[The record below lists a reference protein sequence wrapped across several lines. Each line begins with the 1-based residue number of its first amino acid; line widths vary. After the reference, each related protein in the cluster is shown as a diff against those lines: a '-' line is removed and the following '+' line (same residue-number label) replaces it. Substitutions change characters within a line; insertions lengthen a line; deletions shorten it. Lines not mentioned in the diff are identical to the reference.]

1 MDPRNEEE
9 IFEVEIKSKQIQV
22 ITAELEVQAELK
34 GLKYLM
40 FKHSWISAT
49 IGIGLTIGSLFV
61 IIVSSWTRFLTTD
74 TGEVGGE
81 EEDIN
86 CNDPDQ
92 ENAESSSTN
101 VEEEEITEDKPD
113 ENIMTQPV
121 KDGLLNRNIILR
133 SQLIPSIPSIIFFM
147 KCSLQLVLL
156 FVFFTVSYHAYTH
169 VYEPSKLMDILS
181 SEMFSCLQC
190 DSSGVLQT
198 AMEFM
203 SSLYYAVMDWDDV
216 FVKLFVIKIV
226 FAVMLILIMSMTRF
240 ID

>member
-1 MDPRNEEE
+1 M
-9 IFEVEIKSKQIQV
+9 
-22 ITAELEVQAELK
+22 TYHL

-61 IIVSSWTRFLTTD
+61 IIASSWTRFLTSD
-74 TGEVGGE
+74 TGEAGGE

-101 VEEEEITEDKPD
+101 EGEEETTEDIAD
-113 ENIMTQPV
+113 QPV
-121 KDGLLNRNIILR
+121 NDGLLNRNIILR
-133 SQLIPSIPSIIFFM
+133 SQFTPSIPSLIFFM

-169 VYEPSKLMDILS
+169 DVYEPSQLMDILS
-181 SEMFSCLQC
+181 SEMFTCDQC
-190 DSSGVLQT
+190 DSDGVLQT
-198 AMEFM
+198 AVEAM
-203 SSLYYAVMDWDDV
+203 SSLYQAVMDWDDV

>member
-1 MDPRNEEE
+1 
-9 IFEVEIKSKQIQV
+9 
-22 ITAELEVQAELK
+22 
-34 GLKYLM
+34 M

-49 IGIGLTIGSLFV
+49 IGIGFTIGSLFV
-61 IIVSSWTRFLTTD
+61 IIASSWTRFLTTD
-74 TGEVGGE
+74 TGEAGGE

-101 VEEEEITEDKPD
+101 EGEEETTEDISQ
-113 ENIMTQPV
+113 ENIMTKPV
-121 KDGLLNRNIILR
+121 SDGLLNRNIILR

-169 VYEPSKLMDILS
+169 DVYEPSQLMDILS

-190 DSSGVLQT
+190 DSDGVLQT
-198 AMEFM
+198 AVEAM
-203 SSLYYAVMDWDDV
+203 SSLYHAVMDWDDV

-240 ID
+240 IH